1 MKNSK
6 APIVLIHGL
15 FGSLNAPEII
25 EAFGDCPVFAPD
37 LIGYGVHRNK
47 NTDDLSLE
55 DQAGHVVRYLRQE
68 VGEKVTLA
76 GHSVGGAVSALVAFR
91 HPELVAN
98 YVSVEGNFT
107 LKDAFWS
114 SQIAAKP
121 LAEVEGIIQEYLDD
135 PDAWI
140 SGAGVKINEFTSR
153 LASDWLANQPASTI
167 RAQARAVVDATGQSD
182 YLESLHNLM
191 MSEISVYL
199 IAGEH
204 SSGGWD
210 TPAWANEKCAMR
222 INIPRVG
229 HLMMAESPNKFAQ
242 SILTCLSYQ

>member
-1 MKNSK
+1 MSK

-15 FGSLNAPEII
+15 FGSLNAPEIM

-55 DQAGHVVRYLRQE
+55 DQADHVAKYLRQE
-68 VGEKVTLA
+68 VGEKVSLV

-91 HPELVAN
+91 YPELVGS

-121 LAEVEGIIQEYLDD
+121 LAEVEGIIKEYSDD
-135 PDAWI
+135 PEAWM
-140 SGAGVKINEFTSR
+140 SGAGVQINKFTSK
-153 LASDWLANQPASTI
+153 LARDWLANQPASTI
-167 RAQARAVVDATGQSD
+167 KAQARAVVDATGRPD
-182 YLESLHNLM
+182 YLESLQNLM

-204 SSGGWD
+204 SAGGWD
-210 TPAWANEKCAMR
+210 TSAWANEKCAMR
-222 INIPRVG
+222 INIPGVG
-229 HLMMAESPNKFAQ
+229 HLMMAESPNKFAW
-242 SILTCLSYQ
+242 SILNCLNYQ